1 MPKLPDAVH
10 IIEVGP
16 RDGLQNEPEHIATDT
31 KLAFIRALQAAGLP
45 TIEATSFVHPKAIPQ
60 LADSG
65 AVATQLDHSAA
76 CEWMA
81 LVPNDKGL
89 QRAID
94 AGLKRIAVFTAA
106 SDAFTEKN
114 IRMSVAQSLET
125 FAGVVEQARSAH
137 MTVRGYVSTAFV
149 CPYAGEIDTAKVV
162 DVSKALWA
170 MGCDE
175 IAISDTIGAAA
186 PTDIH
191 RVVEAVAQALPIDRI
206 ALHLHDTYGTAL
218 ANIYAG
224 LEIGVTRFDA
234 SAGGLGG
241 CPYAKGASGNVAT
254 EDLVYLFDRMGIQTG
269 VDLGKLF
276 AASNLIAKALNRDL
290 PSKQWQRLHAA
301 SIA

>member
-65 AVATQLDHSAA
+65 DVATELDHSAA

-114 IRMSVAQSLET
+114 IRMSVAQSLDT
-125 FAGVVEQARSAH
+125 FAGVVEQARSAN

-162 DVSKALWA
+162 DVSNSLWA

-186 PTDIH
+186 PTDVH
-191 RVVEAVAQALPIDRI
+191 RVVDAVASRLPIDRI

-224 LEIGVTRFDA
+224 LEIGVTRFDG

-269 VDLGKLF
+269 VDLDKLF
-276 AASNLIAKALNRDL
+276 AASNLIATALNRDL
-290 PSKQWQRLHAA
+290 PSKQWQRLRAA
-301 SIA
+301 RDG